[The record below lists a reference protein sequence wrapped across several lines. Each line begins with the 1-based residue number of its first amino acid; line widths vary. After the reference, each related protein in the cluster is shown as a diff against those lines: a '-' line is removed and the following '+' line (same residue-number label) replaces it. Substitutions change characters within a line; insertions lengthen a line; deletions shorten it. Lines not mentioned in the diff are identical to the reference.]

1 MNGGLSKQRGSSRRG
16 TRAQNRALRREQR
29 QVQAAQATRRH
40 NPVYNGAMEANE
52 PQARQAF
59 TPHASLCNGG
69 SEPGWR
75 TEHKQG
81 EASHEQARLA
91 WSGASLADCSEA
103 NSDNHRTCNDLI
115 AGQPHHNGGLINSNQ
130 QHKRGRQRAS
140 EEHARAKCCCAVQ
153 LDRSRKRRALCGT
166 SRAGHHHTS
175 APARG
180 TVGGSQNC
188 RRNEESG
195 CELGRQQRPVPGAA
209 RAQAEERQLP

>member
-40 NPVYNGAMEANE
+40 NPVYNGAVEANE

-115 AGQPHHNGGLINSNQ
+115 AGQPHPWPG
-130 QHKRGRQRAS
+130 
-140 EEHARAKCCCAVQ
+140 KCTTQ
-153 LDRSRKRRALCGT
+153 GT
-166 SRAGHHHTS
+166 L
-175 APARG
+175 
-180 TVGGSQNC
+180 NK
-188 RRNEESG
+188 
-195 CELGRQQRPVPGAA
+195 RQQRPTAGAGLKQMLL
-209 RAQAEERQLP
+209 RSQLIRSRTPTPATDPNIQSGR